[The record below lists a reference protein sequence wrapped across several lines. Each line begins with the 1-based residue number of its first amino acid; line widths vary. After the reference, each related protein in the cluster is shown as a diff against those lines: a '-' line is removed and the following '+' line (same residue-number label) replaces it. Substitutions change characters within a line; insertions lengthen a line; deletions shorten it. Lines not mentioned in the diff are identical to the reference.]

1 MTTEIDLQQAIA
13 ALDEYG
19 YEKKLSTDLE
29 QARNKQQMRKYLDSL
44 DYSVRRMEF
53 LQEAVNEWV
62 ADKKAFLAQ
71 KESIQTYKTKVINLS
86 KELNLSYN
94 EVLEIMAGLDTRKK

>member
-19 YEKKLSTDLE
+19 YDKKLSTDLE

-44 DYSVRRMEF
+44 DYSVRRMEL

-62 ADKKAFLAQ
+62 NDKKAELAQ
-71 KESIQTYKTKVINLS
+71 KENIQTYKSKVINLS

-94 EVLEIMAGLDTRKK
+94 EVLEIMASLDVKKK